1 MGMKMKEAPLI
12 SVITPYHNIDHAL
25 FVKTADSIAAQTL
38 DKNLIEW
45 IIIVH
50 NSASGESE
58 FVRSVVDKLGCARVY
73 DLDNDVHS
81 ASSPR
86 NYAFSFVTAKYITFL
101 DGDDTL
107 TPECLLTITEG
118 MEAAGADIGKYRS
131 EISEDDGEIVSF
143 LDNRVRF
150 PQTKPLLLI
159 RKGDED
165 IKKLLT
171 MAGMMMSCQVIRRD
185 FLEKNELRF
194 REDIRIEEDVLF
206 NLQSIHHAETIAVFP
221 QLIGYIYYMHHGS
234 TMQNE
239 HISSTDLLNVCTD
252 LSKQLEFGLGA
263 GLYMSYL
270 FLGHMK
276 LVSDMIEK
284 SDADE
289 TVRRKIRDIFLPFFK
304 RINMPEPDGK
314 IFSPET
320 LDGIRFHQED
330 IILFLDD
337 PTITDGVLRKILR
350 ENGSTELG
358 QEWGFDKI
366 FNHEDYE
373 LNVPVTGYDNYAPY
387 IELTTRI
394 GESGIFLH
402 DDIKGYAITSGCT
415 GVPKRV
421 PYSARQ
427 LEYLC
432 RILNEIEEC
441 PGSTYLMMQS
451 IRLDE
456 KNADDTWIDSI
467 SGAVLHYIRN
477 RIHFSSYTLTDRR
490 ASVTSP
496 EELVFVY
503 KPFNAS
509 YRRLLYALLDDD
521 VRMIFAPFSW
531 QVFNALRKLED
542 HTDRIIKDLSEKFAS
557 EDPKYKDRIDKLKS
571 ILTEGFDTPIVNKI
585 WPKLTKIIA
594 GNSGSFRIYG
604 DNLKRYIGDIPVEG
618 YYVSSE
624 GMHGIY
630 SADIG
635 GYRLLNNENYY
646 EFLRSGEGK
655 AVPVQDVVPGETY
668 ELIVTNRSGFY
679 RYALGDIVELKSVDN
694 AIPVVDLLYRR
705 SDILQLPDDYGF
717 ITPDV
722 IYSLVK
728 KLSQRSGHTIF
739 DYCYAISEDDDHFEL
754 YLETEKD
761 ESISATADEILT
773 EMSAA
778 YKAARDDNKLSSA
791 VCLFLEPETQEAYG
805 EYVAYRQHSGIDQL
819 KPVRYLDNPVKRR
832 FFNTMLI

>member
-1 MGMKMKEAPLI
+1 MKNDPLI
-12 SVITPYHNIDHAL
+12 SVITPYHNIDHDL
-25 FVKTADSIAAQTL
+25 FKKTAASIVAQTI

-50 NSASGESE
+50 NSAPGESE
-58 FVRSVVDKLGCARVY
+58 FVRSVVDELNCARVY
-73 DLDNDVHS
+73 DLDNDART

-118 MEAAGADIGKYRS
+118 MEATGADIGKYRS
-131 EISEDDGEIVSF
+131 EISEDDGEIVNF

-165 IKKLLT
+165 VKKLLT
-171 MAGMMMSCQVIRRD
+171 MANMMMSCQVIRRD
-185 FLEKNELRF
+185 FLEKNNLRF

-221 QLIGYIYYMHHGS
+221 QLIGYIYYMHRGS

-239 HISSTDLLNVCTD
+239 HISSTDLLNTCND
-252 LSKQLEFGLGA
+252 LSKQLEFGLNA

-284 SDADE
+284 SDADDIA
-289 TVRRKIRDIFLPFFK
+289 RRKIRDIFLPFFK
-304 RINMPEPDGK
+304 RIKMPEPDGK
-314 IFSPET
+314 IFSSDT
-320 LDGIRFHQED
+320 LDEIRFHQED

-337 PTITDGVLRKILR
+337 PTITDGTLRKILR
-350 ENGSTELG
+350 ENSSTELG
-358 QEWGFDKI
+358 QEWGFDNI
-366 FNHEDYE
+366 FDHESYAV
-373 LNVPVTGYDNYAPY
+373 NVPITGYDSYAPY

-394 GESGIFLH
+394 GESDIFLH
-402 DDIKGYAITSGCT
+402 EDIKGYAITSGST

-432 RILNEIEEC
+432 RIMNEIEEC

-451 IRLDE
+451 IRSDE

-467 SGAVLHYIRN
+467 SGAILQYVRD
-477 RIHFSSYTLTDRR
+477 RIHFSSYRLIDKR

-496 EELVFVY
+496 EDLMFVST
-503 KPFNAS
+503 PFNAS
-509 YRRLLYALLDDD
+509 YKRLLYALMDDD

-531 QVFNALRKLED
+531 QVFNVLRKLED
-542 HTDRIIKDLSEKFAS
+542 RPDLIRDLTEKFVF
-557 EDPKYKDRIDKLKS
+557 EDPKYQNRIDRLKS
-571 ILTEGFDTPIVNKI
+571 ILSEGFDTPIATKI

-604 DNLKRYIGDIPVEG
+604 DNLKRYIGDIPIEG
-618 YYVSSE
+618 YYTSSE
-624 GMHGIY
+624 GMHGVY
-630 SADIG
+630 SADFD
-635 GYRLLNNENYY
+635 GYNLLCNENYY
-646 EFLRSGEGK
+646 EFLGNGESK
-655 AVPVQDVVPGETY
+655 AVPVQAAVPGETY

-679 RYALGDIVELKSVDN
+679 RYALGDMVELVSVDN
-694 AIPVVDLLYRR
+694 GIPVVKLLYRKR
-705 SDILQLPDDYGF
+705 DILQLPGDHGS
-717 ITPDV
+717 ITPDI

-728 KLSQRSGHTIF
+728 ELSQRSGHMIF
-739 DYCYAISEDDDHFEL
+739 DYCYAVSEDDDHFEL
-754 YLETEKD
+754 FLETEKD
-761 ESISATADEILT
+761 ESLSAMADEILK
-773 EMSAA
+773 EMNAA
-778 YKAARDDNKLSSA
+778 YKAARDDNKLTSA
-791 VCLFLEPETQEAYG
+791 VCLFLEPETQEAYS
-805 EYVAYRQHSGIDQL
+805 EYVAYRQHSGTDQL

-832 FFNTMLI
+832 FFETMLI